1 MKPGG
6 VAIANEGLN
15 YNPLIKWYRNRTPN
29 LRTKFERE
37 HILTNEDLRFTA
49 RFFEVRNVK
58 YWHLFSILAVPVPP
72 NARFFR
78 PFFPVLSRFDDVI
91 LKIPY
96 VRNMAWQ
103 FTFEFVK
110 R

>member
-1 MKPGG
+1 

-29 LRTKFERE
+29 LRTKFEKE
-37 HILTNEDLRFTA
+37 HILTNEDLRFAA
-49 RFFEVRNVK
+49 RFFEVRDVK
-58 YWHLFSILAVPVPP
+58 YWHLFSILAVPFRKT
-72 NARFFR
+72 RFFQ
-78 PFFPVLSRFDDVI
+78 PFFSVLSRFDDVI

-103 FTFEFVK
+103 FTFEFIK